1 MRSRTTA
8 RSTARTTTGETAVQ
22 APKSRKAIVARLTPK
37 PPEPQSKDVAE
48 AELGEDSPLYGV
60 AMLRM
65 ALELKR
71 SESSTFEEV
80 LTRVLA
86 RMRLDEAPF
95 RRYLE
100 KNGGLLQSLRR
111 A

>member
-1 MRSRTTA
+1 MVAQTAQASSR
-8 RSTARTTTGETAVQ
+8 RAVVQ
-22 APKSRKAIVARLTPK
+22 KLTPRKAPAAD
-37 PPEPQSKDVAE
+37 EVAE
-48 AELGEDSPLYGV
+48 SPLYGV

-71 SESSTFEEV
+71 PEAGSFEEV
-80 LTRVLA
+80 LRGVLA

-100 KNGGLLQSLRR
+100 KNGGLLLALRR
-111 A
+111 P

>member
-1 MRSRTTA
+1 MPLGDHHLVAPGRGLKTSMRTRT
-8 RSTARTTTGETAVQ
+8 RTAVQ
-22 APKSRKAIVARLTPK
+22 TRKAVVEKLAARAGK
-37 PPEPQSKDVAE
+37 PQAAADE
-48 AELGEDSPLYGV
+48 ALESPLYGV

-71 SESSTFEEV
+71 EDAGSFEEI
-80 LTRVLA
+80 LTRVLS
-86 RMRLDEAPF
+86 RMKLDEAPF